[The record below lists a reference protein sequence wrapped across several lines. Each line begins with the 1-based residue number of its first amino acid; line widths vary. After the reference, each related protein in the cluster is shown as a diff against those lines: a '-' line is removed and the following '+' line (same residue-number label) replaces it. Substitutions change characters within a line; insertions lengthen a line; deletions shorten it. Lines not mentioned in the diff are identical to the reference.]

1 MGIVFIIKERNL
13 VPKLVRQTNMF
24 NRREKIIKKDGA
36 KPSELEEEVA
46 KRLHQVELENAELKK
61 ELSIILI
68 TRAQMVDYADADGSS
83 AQYLLVRILHRS
95 HGAFKRAG
103 FKVLEQLEAH
113 YQTPVIIVA
122 NRTIISPSA
131 KHHPSQM
138 RPRSRTLTNVHKE
151 ILADVCFPSDISG
164 RGIRIDIDGKKHQKV
179 LLDPLDTELMEHK
192 LAAITHCYHKLTTHK
207 IALGFSKPTLFQQK
221 TPRAERKSQEAT
233 TMSTVS
239 NLKQ

>member
-68 TRAQMVDYADADGSS
+68 TSAQMVDYADADGSS

-95 HGAFKRAG
+95 LGAFKKAG
-103 FKVLEQLEAH
+103 YKVLDQLEAH
-113 YQTPVIIVA
+113 YQKPVIIVA
-122 NRTIISPSA
+122 NRTIISPS
-131 KHHPSQM
+131 
-138 RPRSRTLTNVHKE
+138 
-151 ILADVCFPSDISG
+151 
-164 RGIRIDIDGKKHQKV
+164 GK
-179 LLDPLDTELMEHK
+179 
-192 LAAITHCYHKLTTHK
+192 YS
-207 IALGFSKPTLFQQK
+207 F
-221 TPRAERKSQEAT
+221 
-233 TMSTVS
+233 
-239 NLKQ
+239 

>member
-61 ELSIILI
+61 DLSIILI
-68 TRAQMVDYADADGSS
+68 TS
-83 AQYLLVRILHRS
+83 AQYVEYEDVGKRAGRYLLVRILHRS
-95 HGAFKRAG
+95 LGAFKRAG
-103 FKVLEQLEAH
+103 YKVLEQLEAH

-151 ILADVCFPSDISG
+151 ILADVCFPSNISG
-164 RGIRIDIDGKKHQKV
+164 RGIRVDIDGKKHQKV
-179 LLDPLDTELMEHK
+179 FLDPLDKELMESK

-221 TPRAERKSQEAT
+221 TLEQRERAK
-233 TMSTVS
+233 
-239 NLKQ
+239 KQNA

>member
-68 TRAQMVDYADADGSS
+68 TSAQMVDYADADGSS

-95 HGAFKRAG
+95 LGAFKKAG
-103 FKVLEQLEAH
+103 YKVLDQLEAH
-113 YQTPVIIVA
+113 YQKPVIIVA

-151 ILADVCFPSDISG
+151 ILADVCFPSNISG
-164 RGIRIDIDGKKHQKV
+164 RGIRVDIDGKKHQKV
-179 LLDPLDTELMEHK
+179 FLDPLDKELMESK

-221 TPRAERKSQEAT
+221 TLEQRERAK
-233 TMSTVS
+233 
-239 NLKQ
+239 KQNA

>member
-24 NRREKIIKKDGA
+24 NQREKIIKKDGA

-61 ELSIILI
+61 DLSIILI
-68 TRAQMVDYADADGSS
+68 TSAQYVEYEDVCKRS

-103 FKVLEQLEAH
+103 YKVLEQLEAH

-151 ILADVCFPSDISG
+151 ILADVCFPSNISG
-164 RGIRIDIDGKKHQKV
+164 RGIRVDIDGKKHQKV
-179 LLDPLDTELMEHK
+179 FLDPLDKELMESK

-207 IALGFSKPTLFQQK
+207 IALGFSKPTLFQAK
-221 TPRAERKSQEAT
+221 TLEQRERAK
-233 TMSTVS
+233 
-239 NLKQ
+239 KQNA

>member
-1 MGIVFIIKERNL
+1 
-13 VPKLVRQTNMF
+13 MF
-24 NRREKIIKKDGA
+24 NRREKIIKKDGS

-46 KRLHQVELENAELKK
+46 KRLHQIELENMELKK

-68 TRAQMVDYADADGSS
+68 TSAQMVDYEDADKTP

-95 HGAFKRAG
+95 LGAFKKAG
-103 FKVLEQLEAH
+103 YKVVEQLEAH
-113 YQTPVIIVA
+113 YEKPVMIVA

-138 RPRSRTLTNVHKE
+138 RPRSRTLTAVHKE
-151 ILADVCFPSDISG
+151 ILGDVCFPSTISG
-164 RGIRIDIDGKKHQKV
+164 RGIRVDIDGKKHQKV
-179 LLDPLDTELMEHK
+179 YLDPLDKETMESK

-221 TPRAERKSQEAT
+221 TLEQREKAKGKS
-233 TMSTVS
+233 
-239 NLKQ
+239 

>member
-61 ELSIILI
+61 DLSIILI
-68 TRAQMVDYADADGSS
+68 TS
-83 AQYLLVRILHRS
+83 AQYVEYEDVGKRAGRYLLVRILHRS
-95 HGAFKRAG
+95 LGAFKRAG
-103 FKVLEQLEAH
+103 YKVLEQLEAH

-138 RPRSRTLTNVHKE
+138 RPRSRCLTSVHKE
-151 ILADVCFPSDISG
+151 ILNDVVFPSNICGRSMRIS
-164 RGIRIDIDGKKHQKV
+164 IDGRKHQKV
-179 LLDPLDTELMEHK
+179 LLDPLDKESLEEK
-192 LAAITHCYHKLTTHK
+192 VDAIMHCYHKLTTHK
-207 IALGFSKPTLFQQK
+207 IALGFDKPS
-221 TPRAERKSQEAT
+221 A
-233 TMSTVS
+233 
-239 NLKQ
+239 